1 MTQAIQPTGFYW
13 AGFLCLILGVLKLTR
28 ETHWSWWREMLP
40 LWAVLGHN
48 VLYIGVGFLWLSFA
62 DDGVTDEEVMTR
74 ETNRTYGYQLAALF
88 CFAVFADNVLSRIE
102 GAGQT
107 AGFWLTS
114 GRWEL
119 IFVFSV
125 LSAAL
130 QFLLWSEVVPPASH
144 RSRGGE

>member
-13 AGFLCLILGVLKLTR
+13 AGFLCLILGVLKLTL
-28 ETHWSWWREMLP
+28 ETHWSWWRVMLP
-40 LWAVLGHN
+40 VWAVLGHN
-48 VLYIGVGFLWLSFA
+48 VLYIGVGFMWLSFA
-62 DDGVTDEEVMTR
+62 DDGVTDEEVVIR
-74 ETNRTYGYQLAALF
+74 ETNHTYGYQLAALF

-119 IFVFSV
+119 IFVFGV
-125 LSAAL
+125 LSVAL
-130 QFLLWSEVVPPASH
+130 QLLFWSEVVPPARH
-144 RSRGGE
+144 RSRGE

>member
-1 MTQAIQPTGFYW
+1 
-13 AGFLCLILGVLKLTR
+13 
-28 ETHWSWWREMLP
+28 MLP
-40 LWAVLGHN
+40 VWAVLGHN

-62 DDGVTDEEVMTR
+62 DDGVTDDEVVTR
-74 ETNRTYGYQLAALF
+74 ETNQTYGYQLAALF
-88 CFAVFADNVLSRIE
+88 CFAVFAENVLSRIE
-102 GAGQT
+102 GAGEP

-130 QFLLWSEVVPPASH
+130 QLLFWSEVVPPVRH
-144 RSRGGE
+144 RSRGE

>member
-13 AGFLCLILGVLKLTR
+13 AGFLCLILGVLKLTL
-28 ETHWSWWREMLP
+28 EMHWSWWRVMLP
-40 LWAVLGHN
+40 VWAVLGHN

-62 DDGVTDEEVMTR
+62 DDGVTDEEVVTR
-74 ETNRTYGYQLAALF
+74 ETNQTYGYQLAALF

-130 QFLLWSEVVPPASH
+130 QLLFWSEVVPPARH
-144 RSRGGE
+144 RSRGE

>member
-13 AGFLCLILGVLKLTR
+13 AGFLCLILGVLKLTM
-28 ETHWSWWREMLP
+28 EKHWSWWRVLLP
-40 LWAVLGHN
+40 VWAVLGHN
-48 VLYIGVGFLWLSFA
+48 VLYIGVGFMWLSFA
-62 DDGVTDEEVMTR
+62 DEGVTEEDVVIR
-74 ETNRTYGYQLAALF
+74 ERNHTYASSLAALF

-130 QFLLWSEVVPPASH
+130 QLLFWSEVVPPARH
-144 RSRGGE
+144 RSRGE

>member
-1 MTQAIQPTGFYW
+1 
-13 AGFLCLILGVLKLTR
+13 
-28 ETHWSWWREMLP
+28 MLP
-40 LWAVLGHN
+40 VWAVLGHN
-48 VLYIGVGFLWLSFA
+48 VLYIGVGFLWLSFS
-62 DDGVTDEEVMTR
+62 DDGVTDEEVVTR
-74 ETNRTYGYQLAALF
+74 ETNETYRYQLAALF
-88 CFAVFADNVLSRIE
+88 CFAVFADDVLSRIE

-130 QFLLWSEVVPPASH
+130 QLLFWSEVVPPARH
-144 RSRGGE
+144 RSRGE

>member
-13 AGFLCLILGVLKLTR
+13 AGFLCLILGVLKLTL
-28 ETHWSWWREMLP
+28 EMHWSWWRVMLP
-40 LWAVLGHN
+40 VWAVLGHN
-48 VLYIGVGFLWLSFA
+48 VLYIGVGFLWLSFS
-62 DDGVTDEEVMTR
+62 DDGVTDEEVVTR
-74 ETNRTYGYQLAALF
+74 ETNETYRYQLAALF
-88 CFAVFADNVLSRIE
+88 CFAVFADDVLSRIE

-130 QFLLWSEVVPPASH
+130 QLLFWSEVVPPARH
-144 RSRGGE
+144 RSRGE

>member
-13 AGFLCLILGVLKLTR
+13 AGFLCLILGVLKLTLDM
-28 ETHWSWWREMLP
+28 HWSWWRVMLP
-40 LWAVLGHN
+40 VWAVLGHN
-48 VLYIGVGFLWLSFA
+48 VLYIGVGFMWLSFA
-62 DDGVTDEEVMTR
+62 DDGVTDEEVVTR
-74 ETNRTYGYQLAALF
+74 ETNHTYGYQLAALF

-130 QFLLWSEVVPPASH
+130 QLLFWSEVVPPARH
-144 RSRGGE
+144 RSRGE

>member
-1 MTQAIQPTGFYW
+1 MAQAIQPTGFYW
-13 AGFLCLILGVLKLTR
+13 AGFLCLSLGVLKLTL
-28 ETHWSWWREMLP
+28 ETHWSWWRVMLP
-40 LWAVLGHN
+40 VWAVLGHN

-62 DDGVTDEEVMTR
+62 DDGVTDEEVMIR

-130 QFLLWSEVVPPASH
+130 QLLFWSEVVPPARH
-144 RSRGGE
+144 RSRGE

>member
-13 AGFLCLILGVLKLTR
+13 AGFLCLILGVLKLTV
-28 ETHWSWWREMLP
+28 ETHWSSWRVMLP

-48 VLYIGVGFLWLSFA
+48 VLYIGVGFLWLSFT
-62 DDGVTDEEVMTR
+62 DDGVTDEEVVTR
-74 ETNRTYGYQLAALF
+74 ETNQTYGYQLAALF

-130 QFLLWSEVVPPASH
+130 QLLSWSEVVPPARH
-144 RSRGGE
+144 RSRAE

>member
-13 AGFLCLILGVLKLTR
+13 AGFLCLILGVLKLTL
-28 ETHWSWWREMLP
+28 EMHWSWWRVTLP
-40 LWAVLGHN
+40 VWAVLGHN
-48 VLYIGVGFLWLSFA
+48 VLYIGVGFMWLSFA
-62 DDGVTDEEVMTR
+62 DDGVTDEEVVTR
-74 ETNRTYGYQLAALF
+74 ETNHTYGYQLAALF

-125 LSAAL
+125 LTVAL
-130 QFLLWSEVVPPASH
+130 QLLFWSEVVPAARY
-144 RSRGGE
+144 RSSGE

>member
-13 AGFLCLILGVLKLTR
+13 AGFLCLILGVLKLTLER
-28 ETHWSWWREMLP
+28 SWSWWRVMLP
-40 LWAVLGHN
+40 VWAVLGHN

-62 DDGVTDEEVMTR
+62 EDGVTDEEVMIR
-74 ETNRTYGYQLAALF
+74 ETNQTYGYQLAALF

-107 AGFWLTS
+107 AGFPLTS

-119 IFVFSV
+119 ILVFSV

-130 QFLLWSEVVPPASH
+130 QLLFWSEVVPPARH
-144 RSRGGE
+144 RSCGE

>member
-1 MTQAIQPTGFYW
+1 MA
-13 AGFLCLILGVLKLTR
+13 L
-28 ETHWSWWREMLP
+28 
-40 LWAVLGHN
+40 VLGRWGDH
-48 VLYIGVGFLWLSFA
+48 
-62 DDGVTDEEVMTR
+62 
-74 ETNRTYGYQLAALF
+74 TYGYQLAALF
-88 CFAVFADNVLSRIE
+88 CFAVFADDVLSRIE

-130 QFLLWSEVVPPASH
+130 QLLFWSEVVPPARH
-144 RSRGGE
+144 RSR